1 MPSGHNAEI
10 PLQTEPAT
18 VMLRLR
24 VVSGFMGDVRYKPTK
39 RMSSGR
45 HGAMMLLFSPKG
57 NSVWSE
63 ARTISS
69 VRASFA
75 FCKCSAGVHRCGDD
89 SFSNKESANY
99 RSSRAISAAI
109 TSPCGR
115 SRMPPDRYIAY
126 TPVRGYCKKVIAAY
140 GRSERS
146 LNLRLRIYLS
156 AAERLV

>member
-1 MPSGHNAEI
+1 VVTDLEGVALLKGGSGELDKKTNPSLSHISDALGCYRQEI
-10 PLQTEPAT
+10 PDHPAGWLSSGLDHRISVGYLRPT
-18 VMLRLR
+18 ALRLR

-75 FCKCSAGVHRCGDD
+75 
-89 SFSNKESANY
+89 
-99 RSSRAISAAI
+99 
-109 TSPCGR
+109 
-115 SRMPPDRYIAY
+115 
-126 TPVRGYCKKVIAAY
+126 
-140 GRSERS
+140 
-146 LNLRLRIYLS
+146 L
-156 AAERLV
+156 